1 MSVNLTIN
9 GVAYPFPVQGDSPP
23 WGTQV
28 TAWAT
33 AVTGG
38 MLQKAGGTFT
48 LTADVDF
55 GATYGLKAAKFST
68 RSANPASSGL
78 LRLANNEAGP
88 TWRDSA
94 NSSDLVLKVNA
105 SDQLEFNGV
114 PIGGAT
120 AYTANRAIVSNG
132 SGQLTA
138 SATTDT
144 EIGYVSGVT
153 SAIQTQLD
161 GKQATGNYITALT
174 GDVTATGPGSVAATI
189 ANNAVTAAKM
199 ANGTITT
206 TQISGTAG
214 ITGSQLANDTIT
226 DTQIN
231 SSAAIAVSKL
241 AALTASRAVATD
253 VSGFVSATSVTS
265 TELGYVSGVTSSIQ
279 DQIDAKLD
287 TATAA
292 STYVPLTSGNYTLSR
307 SAGRITVGNSNV
319 ETDLLS
325 FTLAAG
331 ALATNRAVR
340 VKLFGRW
347 SHGGNP
353 ARIGMLRLKYGSTTV
368 AVVTMTAASLVSN
381 KPADIEVELRGNN
394 SANAQIGNIVMFAD
408 NNSTFYTQS
417 YGTASENSANAL
429 TLAVTFQWVTAA
441 TTETISLASEATLI

>member
-9 GVAYPFPVQGDSPP
+9 GVAYPFPVQGYSPP

-114 PIGGAT
+114 PVGGAA

-241 AALTASRAVATD
+241 AALTASRAVVSDA
-253 VSGFVSATSVTS
+253 SGFLTASATTD
-265 TELGYVSGVTSSIQ
+265 TELGYVSGVTSAIQ
-279 DQIDAKLD
+279 TQLD
-287 TATAA
+287 GKQPA
-292 STYVPLTSGNYTLSR
+292 GNYIKNLGRSASNQTVANTAVETTIMTVSIPGGTLSTNK
-307 SAGRITVGNSNV
+307 RIRGKMVINSYASGSGFSDV
-319 ETDLLS
+319 CT
-325 FTLAAG
+325 F
-331 ALATNRAVR
+331 
-340 VKLFGRW
+340 
-347 SHGGNP
+347 
-353 ARIGMLRLKYGSTTV
+353 RLKYDGAVVGTVTENKVSASGGVVLVFELMGYGTTGAQLGLMQITDSFNNNNYTHSASSAKDSTTTLDL
-368 AVVTMTAASLVSN
+368 TMTAQWG
-381 KPADIEVELRGNN
+381 R
-394 SANAQIGNIVMFAD
+394 ANAAD
-408 NNSTFYTQS
+408 TMTRVYYSVDVDT
-417 YGTASENSANAL
+417 
-429 TLAVTFQWVTAA
+429 
-441 TTETISLASEATLI
+441 